1 MIECGSRELWHAYV
15 WASRVCVKL
24 LERKCPATTPPPV
37 HSPRFLMPSTSIHA
51 ACARVVGHHAAATA
65 GAQRLVVQVSPSH
78 YFIHGMTIWL
88 RLRGLRLHSTSMH
101 GVFSLD
107 GPRRGL
113 ADDVRGRH
121 AL

>member
-1 MIECGSRELWHAYV
+1 MACV
-15 WASRVCVKL
+15 RVGLSSGVKL
-24 LERKCPATTPPPV
+24 GKKVPGDDATARPF
-37 HSPRFLMPSTSIHA
+37 SSILMPIHA

-101 GVFSLD
+101 GVSLSTALD
-107 GPRRGL
+107 AALQTTCADCLLYTSPSPR
-113 ADDVRGRH
+113 D
-121 AL
+121 